1 MRKVVA
7 GLLGAAVVTSV
18 GAMAPTFALA
28 APPSDTA
35 PAAPASESAHLD
47 DHDMPNPLEEKRRAL
62 REQAVSEVV
71 SGKAKVETVNG
82 SKVVKL
88 GKTYGNGGF
97 GHPGKNQYVELA

>member
-18 GAMAPTFALA
+18 GAMAPMMAVA
-28 APPSDTA
+28 APPSDSA

-62 REQAVSEVV
+62 REQAVSAVV
-71 SGKAKVETVNG
+71 SGKAKVERVNRRR
-82 SKVVKL
+82 VVNL
-88 GKTYGNGGF
+88 GKN
-97 GHPGKNQYVELA
+97 